1 MNYILNFEILRFPI
15 NFLVFANFIFGVYF
29 FSKFIIKIKKLKL
42 SFINLFLFHFVVLGS
57 YIAFTNYLLFLDV
70 SFTKIFV
77 YITFIL
83 FFLLNIQNLKKNIKK
98 VPQLKKIDF
107 DVKIIICFLLIYFIL
122 SSLPLSDGDSLSYHS
137 AFGAY
142 TLKYNSLNWLSK
154 SHLIHPD
161 FLVSGF
167 TEILNLIGFILFNEN
182 FGSFLNFASLIF
194 ILYFFYNFTIPSH
207 YTSFIVLIIIAS
219 PILLPMVFAQK
230 IYILPSF
237 LLAVIFFKIY
247 KENKFGIIDE
257 ILIISSLIVILSFK
271 VSFLYSVL
279 IAIFYL
285 IYKNKK
291 NLFRIIIFCFPIS
304 ALFFGP
310 IIFKNIIFHND
321 LLPPFTGQI
330 LGTNSEY
337 LNLTADFLKN
347 YDIILNLKNLIIL
360 PFLFLIPHYGQ
371 GGFVYL
377 SLPNIGKVFGIQFY
391 NFFFTDQYFKLELK
405 ILLIVIFLSIILTGN
420 ISTRWF
426 LFLFFLIQIL
436 ICDLKFN
443 IKKIFKII
451 FYLQTT
457 IFLFFLVCYSI
468 YSIPALFLEKYRES
482 YLIKHSN
489 GYDFIRKI
497 NKIIVK
503 NNFSTNEKILF
514 SHRSHYWTNYK
525 NNHHL
530 NYANEWL
537 RLTNINNNV
546 LYLNPQFIKFLQNEK
561 IKILVIRQNKHI
573 KTILSKS
580 FDSKCLISFGKF
592 TANHATRNPFFSGT
606 KNYNWIIFKNYD
618 LIQCLK

>member
-1 MNYILNFEILRFPI
+1 MNYILSFEIIRFPI
-15 NFLVFANFIFGVYF
+15 NFLVFANFIFGIYF
-29 FSKFIIKIKKLKL
+29 FSKFIIKIKLLKL

-57 YIAFTNYLLFLDV
+57 YIALTNYLLFLDV
-70 SFTKIFV
+70 RFTKFFV
-77 YITFIL
+77 YISFIL

-98 VPQLKKIDF
+98 VSQLKKIDLNG
-107 DVKIIICFLLIYFIL
+107 KIIICFLLVYFIL

-142 TLKYNSLNWLSK
+142 TLRYNSLNWLSI

-167 TEILNLIGFILFNEN
+167 TEILNLIGLILFNEN
-182 FGSFLNFASLIF
+182 FGSFLNFTSLIF
-194 ILYFFYNFTIPSH
+194 ILYFFYNFNISNH

-237 LLAVIFFKIY
+237 ILAVIFFKIY
-247 KENKFGIIDE
+247 RENKFRIFDE
-257 ILIISSLIVILSFK
+257 VLIISSLMVILSFK
-271 VSFLYSVL
+271 VSFLYSIL
-279 IAIFYL
+279 IAIFYF

-291 NLFRIIIFCFPIS
+291 NFFRIIIFCFPIG
-304 ALFFGP
+304 AFFFGP

-337 LNLTADFLKN
+337 LNLTADFLKT
-347 YDIILNLKNLIIL
+347 YDITLNLKNLMIL

-436 ICDLKFN
+436 ICNLKFN
-443 IKKIFKII
+443 IKKIFRII

-457 IFLFFLVCYSI
+457 IFLFFLICYSI
-468 YSIPALFLEKYRES
+468 YSIPALFFEKYRES

-489 GYDFIRKI
+489 GYDFIKKI
-497 NKIIVK
+497 NKIVVN
-503 NNFSTNEKILF
+503 NNFSPNDKILF
-514 SHRSHYWTNYK
+514 SHRSHYWTNYN

-537 RLTNINNNV
+537 KLTNINKKV
-546 LYLNPQFIKFLQNEK
+546 LNLNPEFMKLLQNEK
-561 IKILVIRQNKHI
+561 IKILVIRQNKDI

-580 FDSKCLISFGKF
+580 FEKKCIISFDKF
-592 TANHATRNPFFSGT
+592 SANHATRNPFFSGT